1 MKNILGVILPCNMF
15 YMCKSGQFYLYPTWM
30 IPLRSARMGDIS
42 IFFFKKIVGV
52 ANMRYF
58 NAQQVALDHRVEE
71 REINHALH
79 DDDVVQME
87 GDANDL
93 ALRDVQ

>member
-1 MKNILGVILPCNMF
+1 
-15 YMCKSGQFYLYPTWM
+15 
-30 IPLRSARMGDIS
+30 MGDIS

-58 NAQQVALDHRVEE
+58 NAQHVALDHRVEE

-93 ALRDVQ
+93 ALRDVQCKWMEEDSQAGWHMMIRSAWPCGLWNSLLVVATFV